1 MSTIWPGLNRLIT
14 FYIARQKKGGI
25 RFEYPFR
32 IYPPPAGFDRGTFS
46 QAVMDKIL
54 ALWKRLHPKAQTGGR
69 VQMDTIELRTAI
81 FAIRANLD
89 FLRERWQAPQD
100 LRPKSKSHDQIDR
113 QSLHELK
120 IKSQRVI
127 RSLERHIKRANRALQ
142 KSITRE
148 EYVTLLDAWAAHLRW
163 MGLRL
168 TYFKHPRPVVHGLRL
183 QKQKDLD
190 ELMEMARRG
199 IRNAGFIPPK
209 PKELRRLMRLFARS
223 SRRWREG
230 QNTVRYIL
238 DHKRHFSATWY
249 LAQFVQSR
257 LTLEALPK
265 S

>member
-1 MSTIWPGLNRLIT
+1 MSAIWPGLNRLIT

-32 IYPPPAGFDRGTFS
+32 IYPPPAGFDRGMFNQST
-46 QAVMDKIL
+46 MDTIL

-81 FAIRANLD
+81 FAIRTNLH

-100 LRPKSKSHDQIDR
+100 LHPKSKNHDQIDR

-142 KSITRE
+142 KSITCE
-148 EYVTLLDAWAAHLRW
+148 EYVTLLDTWAAHLRW

-168 TYFKHPRPVVHGLRL
+168 TYFKHLRPVVHGLRL
-183 QKQKDLD
+183 QRQKDLD
-190 ELMEMARRG
+190 ELMEMAKRG
-199 IRNAGFIPPK
+199 IRNAGFIPPE
-209 PKELRRLMRLFARS
+209 PKELRRVVRLFARS

-230 QNTVRYIL
+230 QNTVRYML
-238 DHKRHFSATWY
+238 DHKRHLSATWY

-257 LTLEALPK
+257 LTLEALRK